1 MSCPS
6 EAAARLLQEYLDS
19 QYEKAGEIV
28 EEEENQISI
37 ASNCHLL
44 SDPVALILEAV
55 LEEKPLGFVL
65 QDFQK
70 LCLHAI
76 GCLKNVVLVSPT
88 GTGKMIVAYLAIPG
102 KPLNSEAIYLSIG
115 FKGAFHPKMKN
126 SVKL

>member
-6 EAAARLLQEYLDS
+6 ESSAELLQKYLDL
-19 QYEKAGEIV
+19 QYEQAGAV
-28 EEEENQISI
+28 EEKENQISI
-37 ASNCHLL
+37 ANNYDLL
-44 SDPVALILEAV
+44 SDPVALILEQV

-76 GCLKNVVLVSPT
+76 GSLKNVVLISPM

-102 KPLNSEAIYLSIG
+102 KP
-115 FKGAFHPKMKN
+115 
-126 SVKL
+126 

>member
-6 EAAARLLQEYLDS
+6 ESSVELLHKCLDDS
-19 QYEKAGEIV
+19 QYEQAGEIV

-37 ASNCHLL
+37 ANNYDLL
-44 SDPVALILEAV
+44 SDPVALILEQV

-76 GCLKNVVLVSPT
+76 GSLKNVVLISPT

-102 KPLNSEAIYLSIG
+102 KPLNWEDIYFVSRGLNVSL
-115 FKGAFHPKMKN
+115 KGESSA
-126 SVKL
+126 